1 MIKINLLPVKRAG
14 KKTKAPAD
22 EALMQLGIGLGVVLI
37 FLGACGYRWQMLVDE
52 VALQTQLKESKTKEA
67 ESLKK
72 KVQEVEDYEKKKLSL
87 ENQVRIIE
95 QLRKNQGGPV
105 RLLDYLSQSLD
116 PLKVWL
122 SSVEG
127 DVQVAVAG
135 KAPSEALVTV
145 VGKALTNDDIVEFI
159 KNLQQSKYFSAVTL
173 QESVQAI
180 EEGIVV
186 YSFRLTMTV
195 KG

>member
-14 KKTKAPAD
+14 KKTKAPVD

-37 FLGACGYRWQMLVDE
+37 FLGACGYRWQSNVDE
-52 VALQTQLKESKTKEA
+52 IALQTQLKESKTKEVEA
-67 ESLKK
+67 LKK

-116 PLKVWL
+116 PVKVWL
-122 SSVEG
+122 SNVEG
-127 DVQVAVAG
+127 DAQ
-135 KAPSEALVTV
+135 VTV
-145 VGKALTNDDIVEFI
+145 TGKALTNDDIVEFI
-159 KNLQQSKYFSAVTL
+159 KNLQQSKYFSSVTL
-173 QESVQAI
+173 QESVQTLD
-180 EEGIVV
+180 EGVTV
-186 YSFRLTMTV
+186 YSFKLTMTV
-195 KG
+195 KS

>member
-1 MIKINLLPVKRAG
+1 MIKINLLPLKRAS

-37 FLGACGYRWQMLVDE
+37 FLGACGYRWQSNVGDI
-52 VALQTQLKESKTKEA
+52 ALQTQLKESKTKEVEA
-67 ESLKK
+67 LKK
-72 KVQEVEDYEKKKLSL
+72 KVQEVADYEKKKLAL

-122 SSVEG
+122 SSVASVEG
-127 DVQVAVAG
+127 YT
-135 KAPSEALVTV
+135 K
-145 VGKALTNDDIVEFI
+145 
-159 KNLQQSKYFSAVTL
+159 
-173 QESVQAI
+173 
-180 EEGIVV
+180 
-186 YSFRLTMTV
+186 
-195 KG
+195 

>member
-1 MIKINLLPVKRAG
+1 LIKINLLPVKRAG

-37 FLGACGYRWQMLVDE
+37 FLGACGYRWQMWEGE
-52 VALQTQLKESKTKEA
+52 VALQTQLKESKTKEVEA
-67 ESLKK
+67 LKK
-72 KVQEVEDYEKKKLSL
+72 KVQEVEDYEKKKLAL

-122 SSVEG
+122 SSVDG
-127 DVQVAVAG
+127 DTQ
-135 KAPSEALVTV
+135 VTV
-145 VGKALTNDDIVEFI
+145 TGKALTNDDIVEFI
-159 KNLQQSKYFSAVTL
+159 KNLQQSKYFSSVTL
-173 QESVQAI
+173 QESVQAT
-180 EEGIVV
+180 EEGITV
-186 YSFRLTMTV
+186 YSFKLAMTV

>member
-1 MIKINLLPVKRAG
+1 LIKINLLPVKRAG

-52 VALQTQLKESKTKEA
+52 VALQTQLKESKTKEVEA
-67 ESLKK
+67 LKK

-135 KAPSEALVTV
+135 KAPAAAQVTV
-145 VGKALTNDDIVEFI
+145 AGKALTNDDIVEFI
-159 KNLQQSKYFSAVTL
+159 KNLQQSKYFSSVTL
-173 QESVQAI
+173 QESVQAT
-180 EEGIVV
+180 EEGVTV
-186 YSFRLTMTV
+186 YSFKLTMTV

>member
-1 MIKINLLPVKRAG
+1 MITINLLPVKRAG

-22 EALMQLGIGLGVVLI
+22 EALMQLGIGLGVALI

-52 VALQTQLKESKTKEA
+52 VALQTQLKESKTKEVEA
-67 ESLKK
+67 LKN
-72 KVQEVEDYEKKKLSL
+72 KVHEVEDYEKKKLSL
-87 ENQVRIIE
+87 ENQVRLIE

-127 DVQVAVAG
+127 DAQ
-135 KAPSEALVTV
+135 VTV
-145 VGKALTNDDIVEFI
+145 AGKALTNDDIVEFI
-159 KNLQQSKYFSAVTL
+159 KNLQQSKYFSSVTL
-173 QESVQAI
+173 QESVQALD
-180 EEGIVV
+180 EGVTV
-186 YSFRLTMTV
+186 YSFKLAMIV

>member
-37 FLGACGYRWQMLVDE
+37 FLGACGYRWQMWE
-52 VALQTQLKESKTKEA
+52 GEIALQTQLKESKTKEVEA
-67 ESLKK
+67 LKK
-72 KVQEVEDYEKKKLSL
+72 KVQEVDDYEKKKQAL

-127 DVQVAVAG
+127 DAQ
-135 KAPSEALVTV
+135 VTV
-145 VGKALTNDDIVEFI
+145 AGKALTNDDIVEFI
-159 KNLQQSKYFSAVTL
+159 KNLQQSKHFSSVTL
-173 QESVQAI
+173 QESVQAT
-180 EEGIVV
+180 EEGITV

-195 KG
+195 KS

>member
-1 MIKINLLPVKRAG
+1 LIRINLLPVKRAS
-14 KKTKAPAD
+14 KKSKAPVD
-22 EALMQLGIGLGVVLI
+22 EALMQLGVGLGVVLI
-37 FLGACGYRWQMLVDE
+37 FMGACGYRWQMLVDE
-52 VALQTQLKESKTKEA
+52 VAHQTQLKEIKTKEIEA
-67 ESLKK
+67 LKK

-127 DVQVAVAG
+127 DVQPAMEG
-135 KAPSEALVTV
+135 KTLAPAKVTV
-145 VGKALTNDDIVEFI
+145 AGKALTNDDIVEFV
-159 KNLQQSKYFSAVTL
+159 KNLQESNYFKSVIL
-173 QESVQAI
+173 QESVQAT
-180 EEGIVV
+180 EDGVNV
-186 YSFRLTMTV
+186 YSFKLTMTV
-195 KG
+195 KS

>member
-1 MIKINLLPVKRAG
+1 MIKINLLPIKRAG

-37 FLGACGYRWQMLVDE
+37 FLGACGYRWQSNMDDI
-52 VALQTQLKESKTKEA
+52 ALQTQLKESKTKEVEA
-67 ESLKK
+67 LKK

-116 PLKVWL
+116 PVKVWL

-127 DVQVAVAG
+127 DAQVAV
-135 KAPSEALVTV
+135 T
-145 VGKALTNDDIVEFI
+145 GKALTNDDIVEFI
-159 KNLQQSKYFSAVTL
+159 KNLQQSKYFSSVTL
-173 QESVQAI
+173 QESVQALD
-180 EEGIVV
+180 EGVPI
-186 YSFRLTMTV
+186 YSFKLTMTV
-195 KG
+195 KS